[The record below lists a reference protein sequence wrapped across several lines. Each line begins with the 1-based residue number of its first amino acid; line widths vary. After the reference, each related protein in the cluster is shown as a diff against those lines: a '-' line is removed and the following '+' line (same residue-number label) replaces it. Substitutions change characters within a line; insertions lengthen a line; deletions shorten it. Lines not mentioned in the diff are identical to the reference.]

1 MGSSFLYPFM
11 DRGVWRG
18 SLDDRTGKEAGVY
31 TIITNQPTT
40 GFPEGLSLEYGTLLY
55 FKSVGGSGGNP
66 EVQILVRTYPTDGV
80 WIRGFWGGGSMGW
93 KTISLT

>member
-1 MGSSFLYPFM
+1 MGSLSLYPFM
-11 DRGVWRG
+11 NRGTWNG
-18 SLDDRTGKEAGVY
+18 SLDNREGKEAGIY

-55 FKSVGGSGGNP
+55 FKSIGGSGGNP

-80 WIRGFWGGGSMGW
+80 WIRGFWGGNSMGW